1 MIKKQ
6 KMKMLPLKTIYNMLF
21 LLFIMIPILIVL
33 LVSLL
38 ILNQQ
43 FKNQAMENIE
53 QAQETVIAEL
63 LSDIS
68 VMSMR
73 LSHLIYTNNNEIL
86 VYAAG
91 TDTAQ
96 WKNRYENEQK
106 LAQAGN
112 LALEPVKD
120 IVSVGFYMKGGRE
133 TYIKNDVRRSVEEI
147 KETKWY
153 QAALENPNRV
163 FVGSYDTNS
172 LNDLFTG
179 GKKDMLI
186 LVFALAPDVTTDRSQ
201 RIEMVTFYHST
212 AAAER
217 IRKYNTDYLAGK
229 NKLGIARITD
239 EEGQVIFSTQEEE
252 NTQIPEGEYTCVRT
266 PIEFNDTIWYIE
278 SYIKTSQLTADYWKN
293 AVFILLAAV
302 VILALAAYFSRYFLR
317 SIVKPVEEI
326 SSGLRQVEEGNL
338 EVHISPSGQFEI
350 RTMIHQFNAMVRRL
364 NALIEEYEDRV
375 RSAKRAPK
383 DYLAAMIKEEMTPE
397 EVSTSFAEFFAERYA
412 ILGFFV
418 YGYHGE
424 EDEVKGASRL
434 TYSFERNP
442 RFASRCLLYME
453 RSDFFFI
460 FYRITEDDYVS
471 GVKKMVQD
479 LQKAAKAE
487 FGAGICALIGHEA
500 FGYGDFK
507 HRIEDIRS
515 KMCLRHLRGECAVI
529 DVSEESSQWEKII
542 FLSRGYE
549 RLAGA
554 LYIADEKNMVEEKER
569 LFELFHNRAMGEL
582 YPLACAAVLAIGNRF
597 SEDNSNFTEVFG
609 KQYDYVEKFRH
620 IEDVR
625 GLKIWLTNYF
635 AWIMD
640 YSASKLKVSETDMV
654 VRAKRYISA
663 HYEETELTLGTV
675 AEYVGLNEKYFTNRF
690 TKEAGENFSSYLTGL
705 RMQKARELLKTTSFK
720 VYEIAEMTGYQNAEH
735 FNRMFKK
742 INGISPSQYRKT
754 M

>member
-68 VMSMR
+68 VISMR

-96 WKNRYENEQK
+96 WEKRYENEQK

-120 IVSVGFYMKGGRE
+120 IVSVGFYMKSGRE
-133 TYIKNDVRRSVEEI
+133 TYIKNDVRRSGEEI
-147 KETKWY
+147 KQTKWY
-153 QAALENPNRV
+153 QAALENPNKV

-172 LNDLFTG
+172 PNDLFTG

-201 RIEMVTFYHST
+201 KIEMVTFYHST

-229 NKLGIARITD
+229 NKLGIAQITD

-252 NTQIPEGEYTCVRT
+252 NVQITEDEYTCVRT
-266 PIEFNDTIWYIE
+266 PIEFNNTIWYIE

-302 VILALAAYFSRYFLR
+302 VILALAAYFSRYFW
-317 SIVKPVEEI
+317 
-326 SSGLRQVEEGNL
+326 
-338 EVHISPSGQFEI
+338 
-350 RTMIHQFNAMVRRL
+350 L

-383 DYLAAMIKEEMTPE
+383 DYLAAMLKEEMTPE
-397 EVSTSFAEFFAERYA
+397 EVNTSFAEFFAERYA
-412 ILGFFV
+412 VLGFFV
-418 YGYHGE
+418 YGYQGE

-460 FYRITEDDYVS
+460 FYRITEEDYVS
-471 GVKKMVQD
+471 GAKKMVQD

-487 FGAGICALIGHEA
+487 FGAGIFALIGHEA
-500 FGYGDFK
+500 FGCGDFK
-507 HRIEDIRS
+507 YRIEDIRN

-542 FLSRGYE
+542 SLSREYE

-569 LFELFHNRAMGEL
+569 LFELFHNHDMGEL
-582 YPLACAAVLAIGNRF
+582 YQLACAVVLAIGNRF

-609 KQYDYVEKFRH
+609 KQYDYVGKFRH
-620 IEDVR
+620 IEDIR
-625 GLKIWLTNYF
+625 SLKIWLTNYF

-654 VRAKRYISA
+654 VRAKRYIAA
-663 HYEETELTLGTV
+663 HYEEAELTLGKV

>member
-6 KMKMLPLKTIYNMLF
+6 KMKTLPLKTIYNMLF

-53 QAQETVIAEL
+53 QAQQTVIAEL

-86 VYAAG
+86 AYAAG

-96 WKNRYENEQK
+96 WEIRYENAQK

-133 TYIKNDVRRSVEEI
+133 TYIKNDIHRSEEEI
-147 KETKWY
+147 KQTKWY
-153 QAALENPNRV
+153 QAALENPNKV

-217 IRKYNTDYLAGK
+217 IRKYNTNYSAGK
-229 NKLGIARITD
+229 NKLGIAQITD
-239 EEGQVIFSTQEEE
+239 EEGLVIFSTQEE
-252 NTQIPEGEYTCVRT
+252 TAQILEGKYTCVRT
-266 PIEFNDTIWYIE
+266 PIEFNDTVWYIE

-302 VILALAAYFSRYFLR
+302 LILALAAYFSRYFLR

-364 NALIEEYEDRV
+364 NALIEEYEDKV
-375 RSAKRAPK
+375 RSAKRTPK
-383 DYLAAMIKEEMTPE
+383 DYLAAMLKEEITPE
-397 EVSTSFAEFFAERYA
+397 EVNISFPEFFAERYA

-424 EDEVKGASRL
+424 GDGTKGTSRL

-460 FYRITEDDYVS
+460 FYRITEEDYVS
-471 GVKKMVQD
+471 GIKKMVQD

-500 FGYGDFK
+500 FGYRDFK
-507 HRIEDIRS
+507 HRTEDVRS
-515 KMCLRHLRGECAVI
+515 KMCLRHLKENAR
-529 DVSEESSQWEKII
+529 
-542 FLSRGYE
+542 LS
-549 RLAGA
+549 
-554 LYIADEKNMVEEKER
+554 M
-569 LFELFHNRAMGEL
+569 
-582 YPLACAAVLAIGNRF
+582 
-597 SEDNSNFTEVFG
+597 
-609 KQYDYVEKFRH
+609 
-620 IEDVR
+620 
-625 GLKIWLTNYF
+625 
-635 AWIMD
+635 
-640 YSASKLKVSETDMV
+640 
-654 VRAKRYISA
+654 
-663 HYEETELTLGTV
+663 
-675 AEYVGLNEKYFTNRF
+675 
-690 TKEAGENFSSYLTGL
+690 
-705 RMQKARELLKTTSFK
+705 
-720 VYEIAEMTGYQNAEH
+720 
-735 FNRMFKK
+735 
-742 INGISPSQYRKT
+742 
-754 M
+754 